1 MDELTA
7 IDELITALNASGVE
21 FQRDTWFDVNGSLDN
36 VDYGVVELT
45 GAPVTLWGDD
55 KLIEQNI
62 QGNVILY
69 VRDGEDS
76 KAKAVQDILKE
87 QSVSFR
93 LTGTEYLT
101 DMNMN
106 RWIWQFGMDQYLNGT
121 ADD

>member
-7 IDELITALNASGVE
+7 IDELIMALNASGVE

-36 VDYGVVELT
+36 ADYGVVELT

-76 KAKAVQDILKE
+76 KAKAVQDILQE

>member
-7 IDELITALNASGVE
+7 VDELITALNASGVE

-36 VDYGVVELT
+36 ADYGVVELT
-45 GAPVTLWGDD
+45 GAPVMLWGDD

-106 RWIWQFGMDQYLNGT
+106 RWIWRFSMDQYLNGT
-121 ADD
+121 ADN

>member
-7 IDELITALNASGVE
+7 VDELIMALNASGVE

-36 VDYGVVELT
+36 SDYGVVELT
-45 GAPVTLWGDD
+45 GAPVMLWGDD

>member
-7 IDELITALNASGVE
+7 VDELITALNASGVE

-36 VDYGVVELT
+36 ADYGVVELT

-106 RWIWQFGMDQYLNGT
+106 RWIWQFSLDQYLNGT

>member
-7 IDELITALNASGVE
+7 VDELIMALNASGVE

-36 VDYGVVELT
+36 SDYGVVELT
-45 GAPVTLWGDD
+45 GAPVMLWGDD

-106 RWIWQFGMDQYLNGT
+106 RWIWQFSMDQYLNGT
-121 ADD
+121 TDD

>member
-7 IDELITALNASGVE
+7 VDELITALNASGVE

-36 VDYGVVELT
+36 ADYGVVELT

-106 RWIWQFGMDQYLNGT
+106 RWIWQFSMDQYLNGT

>member
-7 IDELITALNASGVE
+7 VDELITALNASGVE

-36 VDYGVVELT
+36 SDYGVVELT
-45 GAPVTLWGDD
+45 GAPVKLWGDD